1 MNRCSLDHERLDVVD
16 RVDVVHAVSHDLASI
31 KNSSIMALYQTKNCP
46 HGKKLTTLA

>member
-31 KNSSIMALYQTKNCP
+31 KDNTFVAPGYYQTEN
-46 HGKKLTTLA
+46 